1 MRLIIKKHTGKGY
14 KKLIKIHKTNGSY
27 KGDVCSNDEDG
38 ICAKKIILKD
48 LLEEQGYICAY
59 CMQKIDESN
68 STIEH
73 IIGQNFKDEEGL
85 EIGKKEDTNYDNM
98 LAVCLGNSCKELH
111 CDKSRAKYQSKR
123 AKLYVNPL
131 SKVQMENIKFSQ
143 SGVIYYKE
151 IEDVIDKSSEI
162 KEEREIRFDLNQ
174 VLNLNTSRLVEERGK
189 IIKSIKSILSRSSLN
204 KVTFD
209 KTKANFEFNK
219 WQQNNGCYKEFCQVA
234 IYELKKHI

>member
-1 MRLIIKKHTGKGY
+1 MKLITKKHTGKGY
-14 KKLIKIHKTNGSY
+14 KRLIGIHKNNGSY
-27 KGDVCSNDEDG
+27 TSDVCSNDENG
-38 ICAKKIILKD
+38 ICAKNIILKD

-73 IIGQNFKDEEGL
+73 IIGQKFKDEIGQ

-131 SKVQMENIKFSQ
+131 SKIQMENIKFSK

-151 IEDVIDKSSEI
+151 PESEIDKKNE
-162 KEEREIRFDLNQ
+162 KLDDKEIRKDINE
-174 VLNLNTSRLVEERGK
+174 VLNLNCKRLQEERKK
-189 IIKSIKSILSRSSLN
+189 IKDAILSTLSKNNFDKAKAKNELNKLETSTTSLN
-204 KVTFD
+204 K
-209 KTKANFEFNK
+209 
-219 WQQNNGCYKEFCQVA
+219 FCQVA

>member
-1 MRLIIKKHTGKGY
+1 MRLITKKHTGKGY
-14 KKLIKIHKTNGSY
+14 KRLIGIHKNNGSY
-27 KGDVCSNDEDG
+27 TSDVCSNDKKG
-38 ICAKKIILKD
+38 ICVKNIVLKD

-73 IIGQNFKDEEGL
+73 IIGQKFKDEKGS

-151 IEDVIDKSSEI
+151 LEDIIDKSSEI
-162 KEEREIRFDLNQ
+162 QEEKEIRFDLNK
-174 VLNLNTSRLVEERGK
+174 VLNLNTNRLIEERGK
-189 IIKSIKSILSRSSLN
+189 IIKSIKSILSKSGLN
-204 KVTFD
+204 KLSFD
-209 KTKANFEFNK
+209 KTKANIEFAK
-219 WQQNNGCYKEFCQVA
+219 WQQNNGGYKEFCQVA

>member
-1 MRLIIKKHTGKGY
+1 MRLITKKHTGKGY
-14 KKLIKIHKTNGSY
+14 KRLIGIHKNNGSY
-27 KGDVCSNDEDG
+27 TSDVCSNDEKG
-38 ICAKKIILKD
+38 ICVKNIVLKD

-59 CMQKIDESN
+59 CMQKIDENN

-73 IIGQNFKDEEGL
+73 IIGQKFKDEIGQ

-131 SKVQMENIKFSQ
+131 SKIQMENIKFSK

-151 IEDVIDKSSEI
+151 PESEIDKKNE
-162 KEEREIRFDLNQ
+162 KLDDKEIRKDINK
-174 VLNLNTSRLVEERGK
+174 VLNLNCKRLQEERKK
-189 IIKSIKSILSRSSLN
+189 IKDAILSTLSRNNFDKVKAKNELNKLETSTTSLN
-204 KVTFD
+204 K
-209 KTKANFEFNK
+209 
-219 WQQNNGCYKEFCQVA
+219 FCQVA